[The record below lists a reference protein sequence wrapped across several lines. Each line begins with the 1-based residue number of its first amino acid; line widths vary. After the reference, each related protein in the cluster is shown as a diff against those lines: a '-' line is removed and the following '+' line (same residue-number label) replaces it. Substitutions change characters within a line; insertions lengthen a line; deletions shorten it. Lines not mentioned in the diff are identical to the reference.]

1 MQLTRVRIR
10 NYRGLKDV
18 QVDLDTQTVLIGENN
33 SGKTTFLI
41 ALQVCLEKLR
51 SQQSSVFD
59 SYDCHLPDATSEPH
73 SADPIEIILTFEEA
87 EPGAWS
93 NDLIQ
98 QLAGLLQ
105 LDAADR
111 NSLTLRVTS
120 THQTAGSGE
129 IRPDWAFLN
138 LDGNPLTTQEARR
151 RSSLAVVRNCAPVFY
166 LSALR
171 DAGRHFNERGKFWR
185 TFLLDSGIEGNERT
199 EIEAAIQDLND
210 LIIGSHSS
218 FGEVRDKLRKVA
230 EVVPSGADD
239 VSIDAIPARIFDLLT
254 RTQVSLS
261 TPGGARIPLGNHG
274 EGTQSLAVL
283 RLFEAY
289 LSTHLQKQ
297 QTSFGEPILALEEP
311 EAHLHPSAIRALL
324 RTLDDLP
331 GQKVI
336 ATHSGDLLAEVDI
349 SNIRRF
355 ARTANGIEVFRL
367 QKKTLND
374 QDLRKFNY
382 HVRRFRGELLFAR
395 CWLLCEGETDVTL
408 LSESARLLG
417 HDLEAVGIR
426 CVEFTHIG
434 PAPLVK
440 VANDLGIRWHLLADG
455 DSAGEGYRS
464 SVLDHLDGDAEQNRV
479 SLLPARHVEEFLCKN
494 GYDSIYSDNISDQK
508 KKNLEAQGT
517 WPSPSDPD
525 YWFTIVNRGLGAKKP
540 AVALQVLDQMRRET
554 DAIPP
559 FFNEVLD
566 KAILLAK
573 R

>member
-1 MQLTRVRIR
+1 MQLTRVHIR

-33 SGKTTFLI
+33 SGKTTFLT

-59 SYDCHLPDATSEPH
+59 SYDCHLPEATSEPH
-73 SADPIEIILTFEEA
+73 SVDPIEITLKFEELK
-87 EPGAWS
+87 PGEWS
-93 NDLIQ
+93 DDLIQ
-98 QLAGLLQ
+98 ELVGLSQ
-105 LDAADR
+105 LDAEDR
-111 NSLTLRVTS
+111 NSLTLQVTS
-120 THQTAGSGE
+120 SHQAADGGE
-129 IRPDWAFLN
+129 VRPDWAFLD
-138 LDGNPLTTQEARR
+138 LEGNPLTTHEARR

-185 TFLLDSGIEGNERT
+185 TFLRDSGIEPEEKA
-199 EIEAAIQDLND
+199 EIKAEIQSLND
-210 LIIGSHSS
+210 LIIRSHGS
-218 FGEVRDKLRKVA
+218 FGKVRDKLRKVA

-239 VSIDAIPARIFDLLT
+239 VSIDPIPARIFDLLT

-261 TPGGARIPLGNHG
+261 TIGGAQIPLGNHG

-289 LSTHLQKQ
+289 LSI

-311 EAHLHPSAIRALL
+311 EAHLHPNAIRALL
-324 RTLDDLP
+324 RTLGDLP

-349 SNIRRF
+349 SNVRRF
-355 ARTANGIEVFRL
+355 ARTAAGIEVFRL
-367 QKKTLND
+367 HEKTLD
-374 QDLRKFNY
+374 EQDLRKFNY

-417 HDLEAVGIR
+417 HDLEAHGIR
-426 CVEFTHIG
+426 CVELAHIG
-434 PAPLVK
+434 VETLVK

-455 DSAGEGYRS
+455 DDAGKQYCS
-464 SVLDHLDGDAEQNRV
+464 SVLGHLGGDEESERV
-479 SLLPARHVEEFLCKN
+479 SLLPARHIEEFLCQN
-494 GYDSIYSDNISDQK
+494 GYHAIYSDNISDQK
-508 KKNLEAQGT
+508 KKSLKSKDA
-517 WPSPSDPD
+517 WPSNNDPN
-525 YWFTIVNRGLGAKKP
+525 YWDVVVRKGLGSGKP
-540 AVALQVLDQMRRET
+540 AIALQVLDQMRRT
-554 DAIPP
+554 PNAIPQ
-559 FFNEVLD
+559 FFDEVLR
-566 KAILLAK
+566 KAVALA
-573 R
+573 RR